1 VKRGG
6 AARIRGV
13 LLEAAAYNVLW
24 GAFVVL
30 FSFALFRSLGM
41 ELPNYPGISQHV
53 GMIVGVYG
61 VGCAVAALD
70 PLRHW
75 PIVLVGL
82 LGKVFGPVGRL
93 RLRRGGRGAPP
104 PLRPHPADERR
115 DLVDP
120 IRPHPPCFP
129 DKPPT
134 KSSARMSARR
144 AT

>member
-1 VKRGG
+1 MKRDSMKRDNV
-6 AARIRGV
+6 AWMRGV
-13 LLEAAAYNVLW
+13 LLAAVLYNVLW

-61 VGCAVAALD
+61 VGCAVGALD

-82 LGKVFGPVGRL
+82 LGKAFGPVGFVSAVAAGDL
-93 RLRRGGRGAPP
+93 
-104 PLRPHPADERR
+104 PLRFGFTLLTKVVIWWIPFA
-115 DLVDP
+115 P
-120 IRPHPPCFP
+120 IFHAFRTNHQP
-129 DKPPT
+129 K
-134 KSSARMSARR
+134 AAN
-144 AT
+144 A

>member
-1 VKRGG
+1 MKRDNV
-6 AARIRGV
+6 AWMRGV
-13 LLEAAAYNVLW
+13 LLAAVLYNVLW

-82 LGKVFGPVGRL
+82 LGKAFGPAGFVSAVAEGEIP
-93 RLRRGGRGAPP
+93 RRFGFTLLTKVVIWWIPFAPIFHAFRTNHQP
-104 PLRPHPADERR
+104 KA
-115 DLVDP
+115 
-120 IRPHPPCFP
+120 
-129 DKPPT
+129 
-134 KSSARMSARR
+134 ANA
-144 AT
+144 